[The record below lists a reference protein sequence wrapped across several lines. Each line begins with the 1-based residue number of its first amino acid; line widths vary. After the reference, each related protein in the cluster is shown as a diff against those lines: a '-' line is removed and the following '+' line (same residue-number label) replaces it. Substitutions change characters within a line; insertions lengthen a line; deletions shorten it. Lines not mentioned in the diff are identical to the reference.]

1 MDPLSVA
8 ASIAGLVTL
17 ADAVFR
23 GVYKYCRTA
32 SDASDEIKEL
42 ANRLQSLA
50 GILHSLGIL
59 ADALEQDGAHPTIQ
73 MTHISDAT
81 KLLGEIQT
89 RLDRSK
95 SRINSSKL
103 ALIQQS
109 LKWPFTKTRTK
120 ELTDKLAQQQDV
132 ITLALHADSLST
144 LVKLLNNGK
153 DMKDK
158 LTSVQLGVENLQIL
172 TRVEIDAER
181 QRILDFFL
189 KVNPQPNLDT
199 SIKLRHPGTGSW
211 LTESLQFQQWIDT
224 AGSKMWLSGIPGAGK
239 TVLAGAVIQKALERG
254 NNSSRVGVAFFFCDY
269 KNEKATLLPNVLGAM
284 VSQLARQNDQAFNE
298 LKETYE
304 ALHPPKGLARDPDSD
319 ILQSC
324 LEKMFQSFDQVILVV
339 DGLDE
344 CGDNTDEVTQ
354 ALADIGDY
362 STNVTM
368 ALASRDEYTINLK
381 LQDGFTKIQIGAR
394 KEDILLYVASEIDK
408 RIKDGRLRTS
418 NTELKDE
425 ILTKL
430 SNDADGMFRW
440 VTCQLDYISGC
451 PTDADRRAALKELP
465 PTLDATYER
474 ILRRINQGHPRVRR
488 IVQKCLQLIAVRW
501 FNWTTEELCHAISVP
516 DTPNTGLEKHSM
528 VTETEIS
535 LQCSSFIRKSEDGK
549 FFEFSHFTVRE
560 FLERETLLG
569 DHELAIYHL
578 SEPICNA
585 AFGQQCLRYLQLRN
599 FEHMPDLDKNGQ
611 VRHFL
616 KIIQDFPFYH
626 EAAFCWHVALR
637 HSPQDPECLDLA
649 KSLFHPRKSPS
660 FISWAVQFCAL
671 HGKFPND
678 KGIGDWNT
686 TFHAASLVLDST
698 FRTIH
703 VAAALDL
710 PEICEY
716 LLEDDQNWNTVS
728 IIGGPLEFSIGR
740 IYCFASIFPES
751 LEDILESDVP
761 DWGYATHRPGEVTA
775 MLRAAD
781 SFAQDISVK
790 LPRGFLIERAIL
802 SAITSLDFS
811 PVSSLIT
818 MGWVVSDEEATK
830 FEKSLAFMLRSYPHD
845 YRSGPHS
852 SKERL
857 TASFLDLLT
866 SLNKFRV
873 FESDPGYRVCV
884 TAWNAA
890 VKLECDF
897 VEDTTLMDSRITLS
911 LEALIRKCEVA
922 VSNDDV
928 ESMRRYLEDV
938 RITGPE
944 IEGDET
950 ESSGYSQLRRAISSG
965 AVKITGLLID
975 RGYRVNEPFSDG
987 SFPIHVACE
996 CGEEIIQLLLKSGAS
1011 HLERNPNGDSIW
1023 HLAAKSSKDNT
1034 LLALLKLVEDEKVG
1048 ALQMQNNDGFTPLTF
1063 AIHTTI
1069 DTTIKE
1075 PRDNQEGKAASVR
1088 LLLDACGR
1096 NTLCWRCPE
1105 PPWNLAARSGS
1116 ILVVNRL
1123 VDSDV
1128 PLATIREGQP
1138 TPLHTI
1144 REGIS
1149 KECVELLLRLFPTA
1163 NGLKYEGKTPLECF
1177 IYRCFEQGTAP
1188 REGVI
1193 EILVREDL
1201 PSKQVQKSC
1210 AIWRYLCA
1218 DIIGSKTLKYW
1229 GRLDAPMK
1237 SVFLKCVQLEVIEA
1251 YEELTGQSAVIPL
1264 FSALRSGGFLP
1275 VMAGVYLEE
1284 AISRSNQ
1291 QWSASFDQEMIE
1303 YIKHLIRLVAS
1314 YKFNNMHWAR
1324 IAEWSIRTLLSR
1336 YVKIHIGNGLSIL
1349 EEACTS
1355 LDCGK
1360 RYGKK
1365 TNLDA
1370 EPVASYALERRVFED
1385 IVNRTSSEQLNAAQP
1400 TEEGYL
1406 LRLAKKGYHSGSS
1419 WMIEMLVAKGLDPNK
1434 LRAGPFQMTPLCACI
1449 ENLATPAALSLL
1461 KLGADPTIKGS
1472 SAFNAAQSAALAGNL
1487 EFLTSLLER
1496 DRENP
1501 IPSLWQETTVISGK
1515 LQDRGTLFGSVNV
1528 LHIASLRGQ
1537 IACIKFFLDN
1547 KLFLNADSTTAQ
1559 GLNCL
1564 HFAAL
1569 EGHTETIKY
1578 LHALSLPINCSADDG
1593 SLPIHFATRNG
1604 HQGAVQTLIEIGS
1617 ATNPDDFG
1625 MTPQMYAQKLKY
1637 TDIWEYLEKQ
1647 QNTLQ
1652 IHAPENDRK
1661 NQKGKARI
1669 LMERLELAIREGD
1682 LTTCQRLPFH
1692 DVPMPSCGGC
1702 SALIVAILSRREHI
1716 IHWLLQNHVSVLRN
1730 ACQNH
1735 GGKSTLELA
1744 VQSGIEE
1751 MHVRKILDACLD
1763 TTWDLASLGNPISES
1778 IRSRNSRALKLM
1790 VEHVRQNLEK
1800 YSVLTGHSQENVL
1813 EYMVNRCDRGFPTL
1827 HSASYY
1833 QQSPSVVDVL
1843 LNAGADVDLLSRFN
1857 LTAIQFATDP
1867 RIIDRLVAAGAK
1879 SGWIDSTS
1887 WACAV
1892 NRMTNSTFSGH
1903 LLQLLAEQVRR
1914 HWATRTRNLPGPIRE
1929 MGMHHVYS
1937 LHPKALCLFLQHDID
1952 LNLIDHSERT
1962 FIHSA
1967 LYHHQATSYLL
1978 SVPQIVDCRPFPW
1991 HAIGVELHRLPWIN
2005 EHWRFF
2011 KRRIP
2016 FKNFQNIMNLHP
2028 EKGISPLCQAA
2039 AIDSL
2044 DVIDHCLEVGA
2055 EIDFDGSSYGSAL
2068 MAACANCR
2076 LKAVK
2081 HLVRRGA
2088 SIVYHG
2094 EFGLMSAIEMAN
2106 GHKKIIAW
2114 LLVGQFTEQ
2123 IKLEYRDADDPN
2135 NTAPIRHWSGIQQ
2148 KPMRLIGYNERQPH
2162 QSLKDYIFKLAEI
2175 RDDMRGKA
2183 LPLHRDP
2190 FAGLF
2195 NIVCYQI

>member
-23 GVYKYCRTA
+23 GVYKYCRAA

-103 ALIQQS
+103 ALIQHS

-132 ITLALHADSLST
+132 ITLALHADSLSN
-144 LVKLLNNGK
+144 LVKLLSNGK

-254 NNSSRVGVAFFFCDY
+254 NNSPRVGVAFFFCDY
-269 KNEKATLLPNVLGAM
+269 KNEKATLLSNVLGAM

-298 LKETYE
+298 LKEMYE
-304 ALHPPKGLARDPDSD
+304 TLHPPKGLARDPDSD

-394 KEDILLYVASEIDK
+394 KEDILLYVASEIDR

-474 ILRRINQGHPRVRR
+474 MLRRINQGHPRARR
-488 IVQKCLQLIAVRW
+488 IVQKCLQLIALRW
-501 FNWTTEELCHAISVP
+501 YNWATEDLCHAISVP

-549 FFEFSHFTVRE
+549 SFEFSHFTVPE
-560 FLERETLLG
+560 FLERKTLLN

-578 SEPICNA
+578 SELICNA
-585 AFGQQCLRYLQLRN
+585 AFVQQCLRYLQLRN
-599 FEHMPDLDKNGQ
+599 FDHMPDLDKNSQ

-616 KIIQDFPFYH
+616 KIVQDFPFYY
-626 EAAFCWHVALR
+626 EAAFCWPVALR
-637 HSPQDPECLDLA
+637 HSPQDPECLDLT

-660 FISWAVQFCAL
+660 FISWAVQLCAL

-740 IYCFASIFPES
+740 TYCFASIFTES
-751 LEDILESDVP
+751 LEDILESDVS

-781 SFAQDISVK
+781 SFTQDTSVK
-790 LPRGFLIERAIL
+790 FPRGFLIERAIL
-802 SAITSLDFS
+802 SAITLLDFS

-818 MGWVVSDEEATK
+818 MGWMVSDEEATK
-830 FEKSLAFMLRSYPHD
+830 FEKSLTFMLRSYPHD
-845 YRSGPHS
+845 YRSGPHT

-928 ESMRRYLEDV
+928 ESMQRYLGDP
-938 RITGPE
+938 RITSPE
-944 IEGDET
+944 MEGDGT
-950 ESSGYSQLRRAISSG
+950 ESPGYSLLRRSISSG
-965 AVKITGLLID
+965 AVKIAGLLIG
-975 RGYRVNEPFSDG
+975 RGCRVNKAFSDG
-987 SFPIHVACE
+987 RFPIHAACD
-996 CGEEIIQLLLKSGAS
+996 CEEEMIRLLLKSGAS
-1011 HLERNPNGDSIW
+1011 HLERDPNGDSIW
-1023 HLAAKSSKDNT
+1023 HWAATSSKDNT
-1034 LLALLKLVEDEKVG
+1034 LLALLKLTGDEKIR
-1048 ALQMQNNDGFTPLTF
+1048 AQQMQNNDGFTPLTL
-1063 AIHTTI
+1063 AIDTTI
-1069 DTTIKE
+1069 DTAIE
-1075 PRDNQEGKAASVR
+1075 DDDEEGGAVNVK
-1088 LLLDACGR
+1088 LLLDTCGHDP
-1096 NTLCWRCPE
+1096 LCWMCPGS
-1105 PPWNLAARSGS
+1105 PWDLAARSGS
-1116 ILVVNRL
+1116 IAVINRL
-1123 VDSDV
+1123 VESGI
-1128 PLATIREGQP
+1128 PLATIQEGQP
-1138 TPLHTI
+1138 TPLHVI
-1144 REGIS
+1144 REGVS
-1149 KECVELLLRLFPTA
+1149 KECVEFLLRLFPTA
-1163 NGLKYEGKTPLECF
+1163 NRLKYEGKTPLECF

-1188 REGVI
+1188 HERVI
-1193 EILVREDL
+1193 ELLVHEDL
-1201 PSKQVQKSC
+1201 PSNQAQKSC
-1210 AIWRYLCA
+1210 TIWKYLCA
-1218 DIIGSKTLKYW
+1218 DIIGSKTLKDRGW
-1229 GRLDAPMK
+1229 LDELMN
-1237 SVFLKCVQLEVIEA
+1237 SIFLKCVQLKVIEA
-1251 YEELTGQSAVIPL
+1251 YEELTGQSAVTPL
-1264 FSALRSGGFLP
+1264 FSALMSNGL
-1275 VMAGVYLEE
+1275 MGVILESELEE
-1284 AISRSNQ
+1284 VIAHSNQ
-1291 QWSASFDQEMIE
+1291 RSASLAKETIE
-1303 YIKHLIRLVAS
+1303 YTKRLINLVATC
-1314 YKFNNMHWAR
+1314 KVNNIVLAQNAGR
-1324 IAEWSIRTLLSR
+1324 SINVLLSKC
-1336 YVKIHIGNGLSIL
+1336 VKIQLGNGFSIL
-1349 EEACTS
+1349 EEACRS
-1355 LDCGK
+1355 LDCGE
-1360 RYGKK
+1360 RYGEK

-1370 EPVASYALERRVFED
+1370 EPAASYALERHVFED
-1385 IVNRTSSEQLNAAQP
+1385 IVNRTSSEQLNAAQL
-1400 TEEGYL
+1400 TEDGYL
-1406 LRLAKKGYHSGSS
+1406 FRLAKKGYHSGSS

-1434 LRAGPFQMTPLCACI
+1434 LRAGPLQMSPLCVCI

-1472 SAFNAAQSAALAGNL
+1472 NASNAAHMAALVGNL
-1487 EFLTSLLER
+1487 EFLTSLLR
-1496 DRENP
+1496 SDRENP
-1501 IPSLWQETTVISGK
+1501 IPSLWQETTRIVTNNK
-1515 LQDRGTLFGSVNV
+1515 DRATHFSSVNV
-1528 LHIASLRGQ
+1528 LHIASLRGR

-1547 KLFLNADSTTAQ
+1547 KLFLNADSTAAQ
-1559 GLNCL
+1559 GFNCL

-1569 EGHTETIKY
+1569 GGYTETIEY
-1578 LHALSLPINCSADDG
+1578 LHALGLPINCSADDG
-1593 SLPIHFATRNG
+1593 SLPIHFAVRND
-1604 HQGAVQTLIEIGS
+1604 HQGAVQTLIELGS
-1617 ATNPDDFG
+1617 ATNRDGFG
-1625 MTPQMYAQKLKY
+1625 MTPQMYAQKLGY

-1647 QNTLQ
+1647 QNTFQ
-1652 IHAPENDRK
+1652 IHAPENGRK
-1661 NQKGKARI
+1661 SQRVGFKI
-1669 LMERLELAIREGD
+1669 LLEKLELAIREGN
-1682 LTTCQRLPFH
+1682 LTTCEELGFH
-1692 DVPMPSCGGC
+1692 DVSMPSCGGC
-1702 SALIVAILSRREHI
+1702 SPLIVAIMSRRAHI
-1716 IHWLLQNHVSVLRN
+1716 IHWLLQNHVCVLRN
-1730 ACQNH
+1730 ACQKH

-1744 VQSGIEE
+1744 VKFQVEE
-1751 MHVRKILDACLD
+1751 THFRKILDVCLD
-1763 TTWDLASLGNPISES
+1763 TTWDLASLGDPILES
-1778 IRSRNSRALKLM
+1778 VWRKDYNRLSLM
-1790 VEHVRQNLEK
+1790 VAHVRQNLER
-1800 YSVLTGHSQENVL
+1800 YSVLTGHSQEFVL
-1813 EYMVNRCDRGFPTL
+1813 NYMINKQKHEDPLL
-1827 HSASYY
+1827 HEASYY
-1833 QQSPSVVDVL
+1833 QQSLGVVDIL
-1843 LNAGADVDLLSRFN
+1843 LDAGADVDLLSDLN
-1857 LTAIQFATDP
+1857 LTALQLATDS
-1867 RIIDRLVAAGAK
+1867 RVIDRLVAAGAK
-1879 SGWIDSTS
+1879 SGWIDSIS
-1887 WACAV
+1887 WACVA

-1903 LLQLLAEQVRR
+1903 LLQLPTDEVRC
-1914 HWATRTRNLPGPIRE
+1914 HWATRTRNLPGPIRG
-1929 MGMHHVYS
+1929 MGIDALS
-1937 LHPKALCLFLQHDID
+1937 LHPKALCLLLQHNIDI
-1952 LNLIDHSERT
+1952 NLIDHSDRT

-1967 LYHHQATSYLL
+1967 LYDCQATSYLL
-1978 SVPQIVDCRPFPW
+1978 SVPQIVDCKPFPW
-1991 HAIGVELHRLPWIN
+1991 HAIGVELQKLPWIN

-2016 FKNFQNIMNLHP
+2016 FKNFQNMMNLHP

-2044 DVIDHCLEVGA
+2044 DIIDHCLEMGA
-2055 EIDFDGSSYGSAL
+2055 AIDFDGSSYGSAL

-2094 EFGLMSAIEMAN
+2094 EFGLTSAIEMAN

-2123 IKLEYRDADDPN
+2123 IKLEYRDADGPN
-2135 NTAPIRHWSGIQQ
+2135 NTAPIRHWSGFQQ

-2190 FAGLF
+2190 LAGLF
-2195 NIVCYQI
+2195 NIVYYQI

>member
-23 GVYKYCRTA
+23 GVYKYCRAA

-120 ELTDKLAQQQDV
+120 ELIDKLAQQQDV
-132 ITLALHADSLST
+132 MTLALHADSLSN
-144 LVKLLNNGK
+144 LVKLLSNGK

-181 QRILDFFL
+181 QR
-189 KVNPQPNLDT
+189 
-199 SIKLRHPGTGSW
+199 TGSW
-211 LTESLQFQQWIDT
+211 LTEESLQFQQWIKT
-224 AGSKMWLSGIPGAGK
+224 PGSKMWLSGIPGAGK

-254 NNSSRVGVAFFFCDY
+254 NNSPRVGVAFFFCDY
-269 KNEKATLLPNVLGAM
+269 KNEKATLLSNVLGAM

-319 ILQSC
+319 ILESC

-354 ALADIGDY
+354 ALADIGDH

-394 KEDILLYVASEIDK
+394 KEDILLYVASEIDR

-451 PTDADRRAALKELP
+451 PTDTDRRAALKELP

-474 ILRRINQGHPRVRR
+474 MLRRTNQGHPRVRR
-488 IVQKCLQLIAVRW
+488 IVQKCLQLLGVKWLVWPIAP
-501 FNWTTEELCHAISVP
+501 LCDAISVP
-516 DTPNTGLEKHSM
+516 DTPNARLEEHSI
-528 VTETEIS
+528 VTEAEVS

-549 FFEFSHFTVRE
+549 HFEFSHFTVRE
-560 FLERETLLG
+560 FLERETLLS

-578 SEPICNA
+578 SGSICNA
-585 AFGQQCLRYLQLRN
+585 ALSQQCLRYLQLRN
-599 FEHMPDLDKNGQ
+599 FDHMPDLDKSGQ
-611 VRHFL
+611 VDHFSRMFR
-616 KIIQDFPFYH
+616 DFPFH
-626 EAAFCWHVALR
+626 CWATVHWLPALR
-637 HSPQDPECLDLA
+637 CTPRDLECLDLV

-660 FISWAVQFCAL
+660 FITWAVQFCTKQKEISKYWGAGDSDAL
-671 HGKFPND
+671 SY
-678 KGIGDWNT
+678 
-686 TFHAASLVLDST
+686 AVSLVLDSK

-703 VAAALDL
+703 IAAALDL

-716 LLEDDQNWNTVS
+716 LLKADPNWNTVS
-728 IIGGPLEFSIGR
+728 IVGRPLECSIGR
-740 IYCFASIFPES
+740 SYCLASTTPGS
-751 LEDILESDVP
+751 LEDNMSKVRNITRL
-761 DWGYATHRPGEVTA
+761 GYATHRPGEVNT
-775 MLRAAD
+775 MLWAAG
-781 SFAQDISVK
+781 SYTQDTLSK
-790 LPRGFLIERAIL
+790 FQGGSLIECAVL

-811 PVSSLIT
+811 PVSNLIAR
-818 MGWVVSDEEATK
+818 GWMISDEEATS
-830 FEKSLAFMLRSYPHD
+830 FERGLACMLRSYPHD
-845 YRSGPHS
+845 YPPSPHAH
-852 SKERL
+852 KDPL
-857 TASFLDLLT
+857 TASFLDLIT

-873 FESDPGYRVCV
+873 FASDPGYRVCV
-884 TAWNAA
+884 TVWNAA

-944 IEGDET
+944 IEGDGT

-975 RGYRVNEPFSDG
+975 REYGVNEPFSD
-987 SFPIHVACE
+987 SSLPIHVACE
-996 CGEEIIQLLLKSGAS
+996 CGEEMIQLLLKSGAS
-1011 HLERNPNGDSIW
+1011 HLDRNPNGDSIW

-1034 LLALLKLVEDEKVG
+1034 LSALLKLVGDEKVG
-1048 ALQMQNNDGFTPLTF
+1048 ALQTQNNDGFTPLTL
-1063 AIHTTI
+1063 AIHTAI
-1069 DTTIKE
+1069 DTAIKE
-1075 PRDNQEGKAASVR
+1075 PRGNQEGEAASVR

-1096 NTLCWRCPE
+1096 NALCWRCPE

-1123 VDSDV
+1123 VESGI
-1128 PLATIREGQP
+1128 PLATTQEGQP
-1138 TPLHTI
+1138 TPLHVI
-1144 REGIS
+1144 HEGAS

-1177 IYRCFEQGTAP
+1177 IYRCFEQSTAP

-1193 EILVREDL
+1193 ELLVHEDL
-1201 PSKQVQKSC
+1201 PSNQVQKSC
-1210 AIWRYLCA
+1210 TIWKYLCA
-1218 DIIGSKTLKYW
+1218 DIIGSKTLKDSGW
-1229 GRLDAPMK
+1229 LDKPMK
-1237 SVFLKCVQLEVIEA
+1237 SIFLKCVRLKVIEA

-1264 FSALRSGGFLP
+1264 FSALMFNSEMMDVILESE
-1275 VMAGVYLEE
+1275 LEE
-1284 AISRSNQ
+1284 VISHSNQ
-1291 QWSASFDQEMIE
+1291 LSASLAKETIE
-1303 YIKHLIRLVAS
+1303 YTKRLIESVAT
-1314 YKFNNMHWAR
+1314 YKINYTYWAQTAAGYVH
-1324 IAEWSIRTLLSR
+1324 ILLSKC
-1336 YVKIHIGNGLSIL
+1336 VKIHLGNSFSIL
-1349 EEACTS
+1349 EEACRS
-1355 LDCGK
+1355 LDCGEK
-1360 RYGKK
+1360 RGV
-1365 TNLDA
+1365 LDA
-1370 EPVASYALERRVFED
+1370 EPAAAYALERRLFED

-1400 TEEGYL
+1400 TEDGYL
-1406 LRLAKKGYHSGSS
+1406 FRLAKKGYHCGSS

-1434 LRAGPFQMTPLCACI
+1434 LRVGPFRVSPLLVCI

-1461 KLGADPTIKGS
+1461 KLGADPTIKGFDS
-1472 SAFNAAQSAALAGNL
+1472 FNAAHMAALVGDL

-1496 DRENP
+1496 DRENR
-1501 IPSLWQETTVISGK
+1501 IPSLWQETTVISED
-1515 LQDRGTLFGSVNV
+1515 LQDSRLIFDSVNV
-1528 LHIASLRGQ
+1528 LHIASLRGH

-1547 KLFLNADSTTAQ
+1547 KLFLNEDSTTEQ
-1559 GLNCL
+1559 GYNCL

-1569 EGHTETIKY
+1569 SGNVETIEY
-1578 LHALSLPINCSADDG
+1578 LHSLGIPMNYSAYDR
-1593 SLPIHFATRNG
+1593 SLPIHFAVRRG
-1604 HQGAVQTLIEIGS
+1604 HQGAVQTLIELGS
-1617 ATNPDDFG
+1617 ATSPDDFG

-1637 TDIWEYLEKQ
+1637 IDIWERLEKQ
-1647 QNTLQ
+1647 QSTLQ
-1652 IHAPENDRK
+1652 IHAPENDGK
-1661 NQKGKARI
+1661 NQKGKVKI
-1669 LMERLELAIREGD
+1669 LMERLESAIREGD
-1682 LTTCQRLPFH
+1682 LTTCKKLAFH

-1702 SALIVAILSRREHI
+1702 SPLIVAILSRGEHI

-1730 ACQNH
+1730 ACQKH

-1744 VQSGIEE
+1744 VEFEVQEKDFG
-1751 MHVRKILDACLD
+1751 KILDTCID
-1763 TTWDLASLGNPISES
+1763 TTWDLASLGDPIFES
-1778 IRSRNSRALKLM
+1778 VLEKDDFRLSLM

-1800 YSVLTGHSQENVL
+1800 YSVLTGHSQETVL
-1813 EYMVNRCDRGFPTL
+1813 KYMISRKKRGRSPL
-1827 HSASYY
+1827 HEASYY
-1833 QQSPSVVDVL
+1833 RKSLSVLDIL
-1843 LNAGADVDLLSRFN
+1843 LDAGADVDLLSDFN
-1857 LTAIQFATDP
+1857 LTALQHATDS
-1867 RIIDRLVAAGAK
+1867 RVIDRLLAAGAK

-1887 WACAV
+1887 WAC
-1892 NRMTNSTFSGH
+1892 
-1903 LLQLLAEQVRR
+1903 
-1914 HWATRTRNLPGPIRE
+1914 I
-1929 MGMHHVYS
+1929 
-1937 LHPKALCLFLQHDID
+1937 
-1952 LNLIDHSERT
+1952 
-1962 FIHSA
+1962 
-1967 LYHHQATSYLL
+1967 
-1978 SVPQIVDCRPFPW
+1978 
-1991 HAIGVELHRLPWIN
+1991 
-2005 EHWRFF
+2005 
-2011 KRRIP
+2011 
-2016 FKNFQNIMNLHP
+2016 
-2028 EKGISPLCQAA
+2028 GISPLCQAA

-2044 DVIDHCLEVGA
+2044 DVIDHCLEMGA
-2055 EIDFDGSSYGSAL
+2055 DIDFDGSSYGSAL

-2094 EFGLMSAIEMAN
+2094 EFGLTSAIEMAN

-2123 IKLEYRDADDPN
+2123 IKLEYCDADGPN
-2135 NTAPIRHWSGIQQ
+2135 NTTPTRHWSGIQQ
-2148 KPMRLIGYNERQPH
+2148 KPMRLIGYCERQPH
-2162 QSLKDYIFKLAEI
+2162 ESLKDYIFELAGI

-2190 FAGLF
+2190 LAGLF